1 MKQIIL
7 LTLSL
12 GLTFFVSAQTV
23 LITEAGQTTSM
34 NGTLSTQYTTDGS
47 EMVYDIDFKNISGVQ
62 KNWYVTRKALTT
74 VPSGWQD
81 WICWG
86 IQGEIGQCYNT
97 IATNPWATPDGTVHL
112 DLATGDTVSFLL
124 NNEKGSANLHY
135 LPGANNYGSC
145 TFRYYIHEKNQPYE
159 DSVDVRIVHS
169 ALSVKD
175 NPTIEFSV
183 YPNPTSNVLTIS
195 ADGLDN
201 FDVKMVDV
209 LGKVV
214 MQESATK
221 TKKIDVSNFKNGVYI
236 LSISGSG
243 VATQTK
249 RIVVRH

>member
-1 MKQIIL
+1 MKQIL
-7 LTLSL
+7 LFTISL
-12 GLTFFVSAQTV
+12 GMTFFMSAQSV
-23 LITEAGQTTSM
+23 LITEAGQTAPL
-34 NGTLSTQYTTDGS
+34 NGTVTTQYTTDGS
-47 EMVYDIDFKNISGVQ
+47 EIVYDMYFKNISSGQ
-62 KNWYVTRKALTT
+62 KNWYITRKALTT

-97 IATNPWATPDGTVHL
+97 IATNPWTTPDGTVHL
-112 DLATGDTVSFLL
+112 DAATGDTVSFLL
-124 NNEKGSANLHY
+124 NNESGFANMHY
-135 LPGANNYGSC
+135 HPGENNFGSC

-159 DSVDVRIVHS
+159 DSVDVKIVHS

-175 NPTIEFSV
+175 IPTIEFSV
-183 YPNPTSNVLTIS
+183 YPNPTSNVLTIA

-214 MQESATK
+214 LQESANK

-236 LSISGSG
+236 LSISGNG